1 MNNVNRMRIGVLKEL
16 KKIRYFF
23 DDLEKGLKSRDPSR
37 IYPAYVFISM
47 LAYHMREG
55 ELSPL
60 NIELHHELTHLFEE
74 EDKIKDEPTNL

>member
-1 MNNVNRMRIGVLKEL
+1 MNNLNRMRLGCMKEL

-23 DDLEKGLKSRDPSR
+23 DDLEKGLKSRDPTR
-37 IYPAYVFISM
+37 IYPAFVFISM

-60 NIELHHELTHLFEE
+60 SIELAHELTHLFEQ
-74 EDKIKDEPTNL
+74 EDKSIEDDRTR